1 MKQKKVKFN
10 NTSDDDNIIELT
22 GDDVNMTD
30 LSDDLV
36 VVKNYNFKEYIINL
50 DSDIKE
56 VSNYR
61 KAFHAIA
68 TASPN
73 DIVRVVLNTP
83 GGLVDTAVQFHN
95 VLLNTQARTI
105 AEVYNAASAGSLIML
120 SCDNIAL
127 MRYSSVLV
135 HTASF
140 GIGGKLGDIQA
151 IADFTSKH
159 NKKMLTEVYKDFLTD
174 EEITNLISGSDFWFT
189 ADETVERFQKQ
200 KESQK
205 GN

>member
-1 MKQKKVKFN
+1 MKQKKTKFN
-10 NTSDDDNIIELT
+10 STSDDDNIIELT
-22 GDDVNMTD
+22 GDDVNITD

-61 KAFHAIA
+61 KAFHAIS

-105 AEVYNAASAGSLIML
+105 A
-120 SCDNIAL
+120 
-127 MRYSSVLV
+127 
-135 HTASF
+135 
-140 GIGGKLGDIQA
+140 
-151 IADFTSKH
+151 
-159 NKKMLTEVYKDFLTD
+159 
-174 EEITNLISGSDFWFT
+174 
-189 ADETVERFQKQ
+189 
-200 KESQK
+200 
-205 GN
+205 